1 MNERC
6 ELIIFLKAV
15 EPVTLRAYGL
25 PAIRE
30 LLRVLISLLN
40 PHEHK
45 HTDSMR
51 LMALGILNVAFE
63 VGGKSIGRF
72 ETLRSLVTDDFCR
85 YVFQLAKT
93 DSTPLLA
100 LSLRAITTVFDTLR
114 PYLKL
119 QQELFIFFLIERLS
133 PPSGA
138 GSRGVSVDV
147 DDEGKVTFVSSLND
161 ADPRAS
167 TVDIR
172 SGSPNMFLGKS
183 TDYPRHNK
191 NYSTSEQLAITA
203 EVRELLLESL
213 LQLARMPTFL
223 VDLWYNY
230 DCDLTCGDLFENLI
244 QFLSKV

>member
-1 MNERC
+1 M
-6 ELIIFLKAV
+6 
-15 EPVTLRAYGL
+15 RAYGL

-72 ETLRSLVTDDFCR
+72 EVLRTLVTDDFCK

-93 DSTPLLA
+93 DSIPLLS
-100 LSLRAITTVFDTLR
+100 LSLRVISTVFDTLR
-114 PYLKL
+114 PYMKL

-133 PPSGA
+133 PQTGNK
-138 GSRGVSVDV
+138 GITVNVDE
-147 DDEGKVTFVSSLND
+147 EGNTTFVSSRGDLEQMSN
-161 ADPRAS
+161 
-167 TVDIR
+167 TVDVR
-172 SGSPNMFLGKS
+172 SASPNMFLGKS
-183 TDYPRHNK
+183 TDYPRQNK
-191 NYSTSEQLAITA
+191 NYSSSEQLAITA

-213 LQLARMPTFL
+213 LQFARMPTFMI
-223 VDLWYNY
+223 DLWYNY
-230 DCDLTCGDLFENLI
+230 DCDLTCGDLFEELI
-244 QFLSKV
+244 QFLSKVIYT

>member
-1 MNERC
+1 M
-6 ELIIFLKAV
+6 V
-15 EPVTLRAYGL
+15 EATQPRPYGL

-51 LMALGILNVAFE
+51 LMALSILNVAFE

-72 ETLRSLVTDDFCR
+72 EVLRSLVTDDFCK

-100 LSLRAITTVFDTLR
+100 LSLRVISTVFETLR
-114 PYLKL
+114 PHLKL

-133 PPSGA
+133 PNLGH
-138 GSRGVSVDV
+138 RGMSVSVDE
-147 DDEGKVTFVSSLND
+147 EGNTTFI
-161 ADPRAS
+161 S
-167 TVDIR
+167 TRGDVEQTGTTGEVR
-172 SGSPNMFLGKS
+172 SASPNMFLGKS
-183 TDYPRHNK
+183 TDYPRQSK
-191 NYSTSEQLAITA
+191 NYSTSEQMAITA

-213 LQLARMPTFL
+213 LQFARMPTFM

-230 DCDLTCGDLFENLI
+230 DCDLTCGDLFEELI
-244 QFLSKV
+244 QFLSKVMI